1 LGKTALVL
9 SGGGLTGAMY
19 HIGALRALN
28 DALLDRSVNDF
39 DVYVGTSAGAVIGSC
54 IANGIRAK
62 DLVRAVAGE
71 AGPANLNRAD
81 VLSPNYEE
89 MLRKL
94 AGLPAIAAWACWHYL
109 RNARDMDFVD
119 FVMLFADALPSGFF
133 DGESIGRYLSRV
145 FKFTGKTDDFRK
157 IKADLQIIA
166 TDLDNGERVVFGRG
180 NNDRVPISRAAAA
193 SAAIPVLYA
202 PVKLGGREFVDGGLR
217 GTASIDIAIERG
229 ADLVICVNPLVAFD
243 NRSRSIPRLGSDAR
257 TVSEKGFQAITNQ
270 VARTA
275 LHAGLHY
282 HLKQVRRAHPEVD
295 IILIEPKRTDARM
308 FFDNPMRFSSRML
321 VARHGYESVLV
332 ELDENFR
339 RNRELLA
346 RHGLT
351 IRRSLLQEHLRLV
364 KRAAYDPRVVSQV
377 LQARVAQPL
386 EVGAR
391 DARWGQLADTLELL
405 DREVAYQRLNSNP
418 AGNGKAA
425 APSPGLE
432 QAS

>member
-1 LGKTALVL
+1 MSKTALVL
-9 SGGGLTGAMY
+9 AGGGLTGAVY

-39 DVYVGTSAGAVIGSC
+39 DIYVGTSAGAVVGSC
-54 IANGIRAK
+54 IANGIRTK
-62 DLVRAVAGE
+62 DLVRAVAGD
-71 AGPANLNRAD
+71 AGPANLHRSD
-81 VLSPNYEE
+81 VFSPNFDE
-89 MLRKL
+89 MLRRL
-94 AGLPAIAAWACWHYL
+94 AGLPAITAWACWHYV
-109 RNARDMDFVD
+109 RNARDMDLVD
-119 FVMLFADALPSGFF
+119 FAMLFADALPSGFF
-133 DGESIGRYLSRV
+133 DGEAISRYLSRV

-157 IKADLQIIA
+157 LDRDLQVIA
-166 TDLDNGERVVFGRG
+166 TDLDNGDRVVFGKG
-180 NNDRVPISRAAAA
+180 NIDQVPISLAAAA
-193 SAAIPVLYA
+193 SAAVPVIYA
-202 PVKLGGREFVDGGLR
+202 PVKVSGRELVDGGLR

-229 ADLVICVNPLVAFD
+229 AELVICVNPLVAFD
-243 NRSRSIPRLGSDAR
+243 NRSHSIPRLGSDAR

-282 HLKQVRRAHPEVD
+282 HLKQVRRSHPEVD

-321 VARHGYESVLV
+321 VARHGYQSVLV

-351 IRRSLLQEHLRLV
+351 IRRSLLRDHLRLV

-377 LQARVAQPL
+377 LQARVSRPL

-391 DARWGQLADTLELL
+391 DARWNQLEDTLELL
-405 DREVAYQRLNSNP
+405 DREVAFQGA
-418 AGNGKAA
+418 AG
-425 APSPGLE
+425 
-432 QAS
+432 